1 MSKYIFKEL
10 VYDDLWHLFFPA
22 LRENDMA
29 TEDEEF
35 EEGAPDNDE
44 DDVGAVEK
52 SADPQRITRR
62 IRLVRRIRRRRLRR
76 LPRIRRRFRRVRR
89 TLRVRR
95 FRRPRRLR
103 G

>member
-1 MSKYIFKEL
+1 M
-10 VYDDLWHLFFPA
+10 VYDDLWHLYFPA

-35 EEGAPDNDE
+35 EEGALDNDE

-76 LPRIRRRFRRVRR
+76 LPRIRRRVRRVRR
-89 TLRVRR
+89 ILRGRR
-95 FRRPRRLR
+95 SPRLRRLR

>member
-1 MSKYIFKEL
+1 M
-10 VYDDLWHLFFPA
+10 VYDDLWHLYFPA

-29 TEDEEF
+29 TEDEEV
-35 EEGAPDNDE
+35 EEGAFDNDE

-76 LPRIRRRFRRVRR
+76 LPRIRRRVRRVRR
-89 TLRVRR
+89 IRRGRRSLRL
-95 FRRPRRLR
+95 RRLR

>member
-1 MSKYIFKEL
+1 M
-10 VYDDLWHLFFPA
+10 VYDDLWHLYFPA

-35 EEGAPDNDE
+35 EEGALDNDE

-89 TLRVRR
+89 ILRGRR
-95 FRRPRRLR
+95 SPRLRRLR

>member
-1 MSKYIFKEL
+1 M
-10 VYDDLWHLFFPA
+10 VYDDLWHLYFPA

-35 EEGAPDNDE
+35 EEGALDNDE

-76 LPRIRRRFRRVRR
+76 LPRIRRRVRRVRR
-89 TLRVRR
+89 ILRGRR
-95 FRRPRRLR
+95 SLRLRRLR

>member
-1 MSKYIFKEL
+1 M
-10 VYDDLWHLFFPA
+10 VYDNLWHLYFPA

-35 EEGAPDNDE
+35 EEGAFDNEE

-76 LPRIRRRFRRVRR
+76 LPRIRRRVRRVRR
-89 TLRVRR
+89 ILRGRR
-95 FRRPRRLR
+95 SPRLRRLR

>member
-10 VYDDLWHLFFPA
+10 VYNDLWHLFFPA

-35 EEGAPDNDE
+35 EEGALDNDE

-76 LPRIRRRFRRVRR
+76 LPRIRRRVRRVRR
-89 TLRVRR
+89 ILRVRR
-95 FRRPRRLR
+95 FRPRRLR